1 MTTHPIT
8 LFIDRACYIYLLSL
22 LSLFFALDF
31 LTLLFPLRSLFDF
44 MYFLIAVAFELGLK
58 VQKNLMEMSNRFD
71 IDTSYLGLKGAL
83 STGRHK
89 ISKDFLTF

>member
-22 LSLFFALDF
+22 LSLFFALNF

-44 MYFLIAVAFELGLK
+44 MYFLIAVAFELDLK
-58 VQKNLMEMSNRFD
+58 VQKNLMEMSKRFD

-83 STGRHK
+83 PTGRHK